1 MTNNCSRCGSLI
13 DSKSLQESYDEADL
27 EEELRW
33 CMSCIEDVPSQIQEL
48 FDRTKEALSEDNAE
62 EYESFGVSMK
72 SAFAL
77 SCLEDGVI
85 TGGTVGHME
94 SLRTLTASGIEG
106 GA

>member
-1 MTNNCSRCGSLI
+1 MKNNCSRCGSMI

-33 CMSCIEDVPSQIQEL
+33 CCSCVEEVPSQIQEL
-48 FDRTKEALSEDNAE
+48 FEKTEEALSEGNAE
-62 EYESFGVSMK
+62 EYKDFGVSMK

-77 SCLEDGVI
+77 SCLRDGVI
-85 TGGTVGHME
+85 KGGTLGHME